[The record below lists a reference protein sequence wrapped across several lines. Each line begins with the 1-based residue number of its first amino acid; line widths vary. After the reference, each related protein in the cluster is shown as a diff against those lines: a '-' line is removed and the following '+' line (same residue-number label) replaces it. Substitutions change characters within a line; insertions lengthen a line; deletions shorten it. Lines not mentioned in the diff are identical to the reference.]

1 MKMVRIINIV
11 SVFGLM
17 LVGLLLPET
26 ALAQSGC
33 VRPVPG
39 TEAKPPP
46 DLFSSNGV
54 LSVKLSYETSVDLRG
69 RTLFC
74 FVTSDGVESPTL
86 HVNPG
91 DTIKISLT
99 NALPQVPG
107 GPAEK
112 ISDACG
118 DATMTITSTNMHFHG
133 MNVFPTCHSDEV
145 IHTLINSGET
155 FDYKIKIPKNE
166 PPGLYWYH
174 PHIHGISSAAVQG
187 GASGAI
193 VVEGIENIQ
202 PAVAGLPERV
212 LIVRDQR
219 LGTSPFSK
227 PANAPAIPNWDVSV
241 NYVGVP
247 YPKYPPA
254 IIKMQQGG
262 KEFWRVANAAAN
274 TIMDIQLMYDG
285 QAQPLQIVGFDGVPT
300 GSQDGKRQGTI
311 VTQNEILIP
320 PAGRVEFI
328 VTGPPAGVHNA
339 QLITNAIE
347 GGPSSDSNPERPL
360 LQIQATT
367 APSGLRRIP
376 MPKGPPNPQR
386 FENLAKAK
394 VTATR
399 TLYFSEINIASG
411 GRPPAKRPPDND
423 THTLFYITVDGQ
435 RPLLYDP
442 SNPPAITTTQGA
454 VEDWIIQNRS
464 DEVHEFHIHQIHF
477 LLREVDGKKVPE
489 DQQQFYDTYQVGYW
503 NGKSKKWPNIKVRM
517 DFRGPVVGDFVYH
530 CHILDHE
537 DGGMMAIIRVLPKT
551 G

>member
-1 MKMVRIINIV
+1 
-11 SVFGLM
+11 
-17 LVGLLLPET
+17 
-26 ALAQSGC
+26 
-33 VRPVPG
+33 
-39 TEAKPPP
+39 
-46 DLFSSNGV
+46 
-54 LSVKLSYETSVDLRG
+54 VKLNYETSVDAKG

-74 FVTSDGVESPTL
+74 FVTSDGAESPTL

-99 NALPQVPG
+99 NAMPQVPG
-107 GPAEK
+107 GPEEK

-118 DATMTITSTNMHFHG
+118 DTTMTATSVNMHFHG
-133 MNVFPTCHSDEV
+133 MNVVPTCHSDEV
-145 IHTLINSGET
+145 IHTLVNSGET
-155 FDYKIKIPKNE
+155 FEYKIKIPKDE

-174 PHIHGISSAAVQG
+174 PHIHGISSMAVQG

-193 VVEGIENIQ
+193 VVEGIEKIQ
-202 PAVAGLPERV
+202 PAVAGLPERL
-212 LIVRDQR
+212 LILRDQP
-219 LGTSPFSK
+219 LTLPPFSK
-227 PANAPAIPNWDVSV
+227 PNIPEPNWDLSV
-241 NYVGVP
+241 NYVAVP
-247 YPKYPPA
+247 FPHYPTA

-262 KEFWRVANAAAN
+262 KEFWRIANAAAN

-328 VTGPPAGVHNA
+328 VTAPLAGVKKA
-339 QLITNAIE
+339 QLITNAID
-347 GGPSSDSNPERPL
+347 GGPSSDSNPMRPL
-360 LQIQATT
+360 VQIQTTT
-367 APSGLRRIP
+367 APAALRKMP
-376 MPKGPPNPQR
+376 LPKGPPNRQR
-386 FENLAKAK
+386 FENLADAK

-399 TLYFSEINIASG
+399 TLYFSEINVASG
-411 GRPPAKRPPDND
+411 VNPPGNKRPPDND

-442 SNPPAITTTQGA
+442 TNPPAITTTQGA

-477 LLREVDGKKVPE
+477 LLEAINGKRVPTE
-489 DQQQFYDTYQVGYW
+489 QQQFYDTYQVGYW
-503 NGKSKKWPNIKVRM
+503 NDRSKRFPSIKVRM

>member
-1 MKMVRIINIV
+1 MVRIINIAW
-11 SVFGLM
+11 VFGVL
-17 LVGLLLPET
+17 LVGFLSPAA
-26 ALAQSGC
+26 ALAQGGC
-33 VRPVPG
+33 LRPVPG
-39 TEAKPPP
+39 TDVKPPP

-54 LSVKLSYETSVDLRG
+54 LQVNLTYQTSVDTKG

-99 NALPQVPG
+99 NDLPQVPG
-107 GPAEK
+107 GPEER

-118 DATMTITSTNMHFHG
+118 DANMTITSVNMHFHG
-133 MNVFPTCHSDEV
+133 MNVVPTCHSDEV

-155 FDYKIKIPKNE
+155 FDYKIKIPKDE

-174 PHIHGISSAAVQG
+174 PHIHGISSMAVQG
-187 GASGAI
+187 GSTGAI
-193 VVEGIENIQ
+193 IVEGIENIQ

-212 LIVRDQR
+212 LVIRDQPR
-219 LGTSPFSK
+219 ASSPFSK
-227 PANAPAIPNWDVSV
+227 PANAGAIPNWDVSV
-241 NYVGVP
+241 NYVSVP
-247 YPKYPPA
+247 YPRYPA
-254 IIKMQQGG
+254 GIVTMQQGG

-274 TIMDIQLMYDG
+274 TILDIQLMYDG

-328 VTGPPAGVHNA
+328 VTGPAASVKKAQLVTNKIDGGPAG
-339 QLITNAIE
+339 
-347 GGPSSDSNPERPL
+347 DSNTARPL
-360 LQIQATT
+360 FQIRTT
-367 APSGLRRIP
+367 ATPAALRKMP
-376 MPKGPPNPQR
+376 MPKGPPNRQR
-386 FENLAKAK
+386 FENLANAR
-394 VTATR
+394 VTAKR

-411 GRPPAKRPPDND
+411 VTPPGKRPPDND
-423 THTLFYITVDGQ
+423 THTLFYITVAGQ

-442 SNPPAITTTQGA
+442 TNPPAITTNQGA
-454 VEDWIIQNRS
+454 VEDWTIQNQS
-464 DEVHEFHIHQIHF
+464 TEVHEFHMHQIHF
-477 LLREVDGKKVPE
+477 LLEDVDGKPVPT

-503 NGKSKKWPNIKVRM
+503 NGKSKKWPSIKVRM